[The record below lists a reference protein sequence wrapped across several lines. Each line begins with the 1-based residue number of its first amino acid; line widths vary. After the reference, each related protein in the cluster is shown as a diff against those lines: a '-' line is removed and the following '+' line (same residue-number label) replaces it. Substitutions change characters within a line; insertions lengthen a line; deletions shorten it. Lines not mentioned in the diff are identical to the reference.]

1 MGNISSSNPKY
12 TSASNSPSKS
22 PNNSTNDNLNDSTND
37 GPSDSSN
44 ESSSD
49 SSTSSSRDN
58 ILYNEIKD
66 KLKDVELC
74 KSLEERELNELILN
88 LGDETRFLNQYL
100 QLGDNHLNQI
110 TNDLQTLVIQNNN
123 FYNFSLGEY
132 YVRNLINGLRKHR
145 KKTDKFKI
153 YLFISKLRD
162 DRSDSPFLRFFA
174 KSLLRNKY
182 GMFHVGL
189 EIDGIILEWGT
200 GDAGPHLIY
209 PRVNTKRLCEKLA
222 HIRVNYGQEFNL
234 ITTFSQTW
242 YHKLYNT
249 ILSIMK
255 RLSFVPQI
263 GFISSDKLQI
273 IAQKSVYWNM
283 NFSYNPLTR
292 NCQHFIEEILETLG
306 LTFNPEG
313 EFKKFLDRIVN
324 YADDSFLFQKEE
336 FLSRQDLDQFADQ
349 NWDKISNVWDKRL
362 LLCYSD
368 MMNNMYEFKHDKK
381 WEKWGPINSKEKWVE
396 RENELRTD

>member
-12 TSASNSPSKS
+12 TSASNSP
-22 PNNSTNDNLNDSTND
+22 NNSTNENDSTND

-49 SSTSSSRDN
+49 STTSSSSRDI
-58 ILYNEIKD
+58 ILYNEIKN
-66 KLKDVELC
+66 KLKDEELC

-110 TNDLQTLVIQNNN
+110 TNDLRTLVQNNN
-123 FYNFSLGEY
+123 FSIISLGEY
-132 YVRNLINGLRKHR
+132 YVRNLLRKHR
-145 KKTDKFKI
+145 RKSDKFNI

-234 ITTFSQTW
+234 ITTFSETW
-242 YHKLYNT
+242 YHKLYNY
-249 ILSIMK
+249 ILNKMRK
-255 RLSFVPQI
+255 FLSFVPKI
-263 GFISSDKLQI
+263 GSISSDKLQI
-273 IAQKSVYWNM
+273 IARKCVYWNK
-283 NFSYNPLTR
+283 NFNYNPLRR
-292 NCQHFIEEILETLG
+292 NCQHFIEEILEALG

-324 YADDSFLFQKEE
+324 YADDSFLFQEEE
-336 FLSRQDLDQFADQ
+336 FLSRQDLDQFADK

-368 MMNNMYEFKHDKK
+368 MMNNMYEYKHDKK
-381 WEKWGPINSKEKWVE
+381 WEKWGPMNSKEKWVE

>member
-1 MGNISSSNPKY
+1 M
-12 TSASNSPSKS
+12 
-22 PNNSTNDNLNDSTND
+22 
-37 GPSDSSN
+37 
-44 ESSSD
+44 
-49 SSTSSSRDN
+49 R
-58 ILYNEIKD
+58 
-66 KLKDVELC
+66 
-74 KSLEERELNELILN
+74 
-88 LGDETRFLNQYL
+88 
-100 QLGDNHLNQI
+100 
-110 TNDLQTLVIQNNN
+110 
-123 FYNFSLGEY
+123 
-132 YVRNLINGLRKHR
+132 
-145 KKTDKFKI
+145 
-153 YLFISKLRD
+153 
-162 DRSDSPFLRFFA
+162 
-174 KSLLRNKY
+174 
-182 GMFHVGL
+182 
-189 EIDGIILEWGT
+189 
-200 GDAGPHLIY
+200 
-209 PRVNTKRLCEKLA
+209 
-222 HIRVNYGQEFNL
+222 
-234 ITTFSQTW
+234 
-242 YHKLYNT
+242 
-249 ILSIMK
+249 

-273 IAQKSVYWNM
+273 IAQKCVYWNM

>member
-37 GPSDSSN
+37 GPCDSSN

-123 FYNFSLGEY
+123 FYNFSLG
-132 YVRNLINGLRKHR
+132 
-145 KKTDKFKI
+145 D
-153 YLFISKLRD
+153 KLRD

-189 EIDGIILEWGT
+189 EIDGIILEWG
-200 GDAGPHLIY
+200 
-209 PRVNTKRLCEKLA
+209 
-222 HIRVNYGQEFNL
+222 
-234 ITTFSQTW
+234 
-242 YHKLYNT
+242 
-249 ILSIMK
+249 
-255 RLSFVPQI
+255 
-263 GFISSDKLQI
+263 
-273 IAQKSVYWNM
+273 YW
-283 NFSYNPLTR
+283 
-292 NCQHFIEEILETLG
+292 
-306 LTFNPEG
+306 
-313 EFKKFLDRIVN
+313 
-324 YADDSFLFQKEE
+324 
-336 FLSRQDLDQFADQ
+336 
-349 NWDKISNVWDKRL
+349 
-362 LLCYSD
+362 
-368 MMNNMYEFKHDKK
+368 
-381 WEKWGPINSKEKWVE
+381 
-396 RENELRTD
+396 